1 MKIIKIKNCNTCMFG
16 IPWKEN
22 SVTKEELICLKIPIY
37 SGDGT
42 FHMTYKK
49 IEDRNSIPEWCPLE
63 DYEVNQ

>member
-1 MKIIKIKNCNTCMFG
+1 MFG

-22 SVTKEELICLKIPIY
+22 SVTKEELICLKMPIY